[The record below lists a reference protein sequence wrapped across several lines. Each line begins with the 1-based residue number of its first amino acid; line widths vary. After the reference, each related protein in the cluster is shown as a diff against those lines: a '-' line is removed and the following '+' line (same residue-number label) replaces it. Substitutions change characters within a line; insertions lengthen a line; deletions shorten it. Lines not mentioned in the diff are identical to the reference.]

1 MGRPATDHDAV
12 RRRLV
17 GHGRELIRTRGVGRL
32 ALADVARRDGLS
44 TPSLYHYF
52 ANRRA
57 LVMAVLKAEV
67 DELLASQP
75 DLSRVHGGARA
86 RLARFMGAQ
95 TDYLKATS
103 PHTVAF
109 VLGAILTPPDRE
121 TRAVV
126 APVFGR
132 AEAVFA
138 EVCAELGRGWS
149 SARRRAVIDLL
160 RACLAGLFLMRAVGA
175 EVDPAAV
182 DAELQRRLSGARRS
196 SSK

>member
-1 MGRPATDHDAV
+1 MGRPATEHDAV

-32 ALADVARRDGLS
+32 ALADVARREGLS

-57 LVMAVLKAEV
+57 LVVAVLKSEV

-75 DLSRVHGGARA
+75 DLSRVSGGARA
-86 RLARFMGAQ
+86 RLARFMEAQ
-95 TDYLKATS
+95 TQYLTGTS
-103 PHTVAF
+103 PNTVAF

-121 TRAVV
+121 TRTVV
-126 APVFGR
+126 GPVFGR
-132 AEAVFA
+132 AEAVFG
-138 EVCAELGRGWS
+138 EVCAELGRDWPA
-149 SARRRAVIDLL
+149 ARRRAVADLL

-175 EVDPAAV
+175 EIDPAAV
-182 DAELQRRLSGARRS
+182 QTELRRRVDGSGRS